1 MIDIHTHILPG
12 LDDGARDMDDSLAM
26 AEIALKSG
34 VHTVAAT
41 SHANTGGYFREYGPE
56 GYEERLHAFRMALQ
70 REGMPLTVLSGMEIF
85 TTEDVPELIEDGR
98 LIPLNHTS
106 FFLMEF
112 SFGIE
117 AEDMNRM
124 LENVLE
130 MGLTPVIAHPERYA
144 CVQERPERVA
154 DWMKRG
160 CLAQINRGSVF
171 GRFGERAEDCADI
184 LLKRHWVTCIAS
196 DAHKPY
202 ERTPYMADIKEY
214 MEERYSYRYSRELL
228 YENPRKILM
237 GMAAAKDNRSEI
249 GS

>member
-26 AEIALKSG
+26 AEVALKSG
-34 VHTVAAT
+34 VHTVVAT

-56 GYEERLHAFRMALQ
+56 VYEERLQAFRRALEQ
-70 REGMPLTVLSGMEIF
+70 EGMPLTVLSGMEIF

-98 LIPLNHTS
+98 LIPINHTS

-112 SFGIE
+112 AFGIE
-117 AEDMNRM
+117 DFEMDQM
-124 LENVLE
+124 LGNVLA

-144 CVQERPERVA
+144 CVQESPERVNG
-154 DWMKRG
+154 WMKKG

-171 GRFGERAEDCADI
+171 GRFGGRAKECADA
-184 LLKRHWVTCIAS
+184 LLEQRWVTCIAS

-214 MEERYSYRYSRELL
+214 MEERFSYRYSRELL

-237 GMAAAKDNRSEI
+237 GSASAENNRSEI
-249 GS
+249 VS